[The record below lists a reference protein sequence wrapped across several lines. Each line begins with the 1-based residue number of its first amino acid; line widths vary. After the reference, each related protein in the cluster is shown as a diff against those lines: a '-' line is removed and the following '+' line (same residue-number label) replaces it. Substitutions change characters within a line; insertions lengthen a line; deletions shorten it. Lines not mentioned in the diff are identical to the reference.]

1 MAEVKETLDCERAAL
16 YLVDEETGETWTK
29 VGNKSVEGLSNENI
43 GLSEGGLTKEA
54 EIYLEA
60 ERSFSGLTTVRFPA
74 NTGITGHVCKTG
86 RTINEPDVSNGM
98 TLMHRLTLSFV
109 RSRITTRSSILH
121 GTRSPR
127 QRRSK

>member
-29 VGNKSVEGLSNENI
+29 VGNKSVSGLSNENL
-43 GLSEGGLTKEA
+43 GLSEAGLTKEA
-54 EIYLEA
+54 EIHLEA
-60 ERSFSGLTTVRFPA
+60 AKAGLTTVRFPA